1 MKSIDC
7 FRKIGATGGTLHA
20 RMGTIKGRKLKDLT
34 EADEIKKRWQECTEE
49 LDKNRHNDRDRDDA
63 GVTHIKPGILEY
75 EVKLALGS
83 ITTRKARE
91 GNETPAE
98 LFKIPEE

>member
-20 RMGTIKGRKLKDLT
+20 RMGTIKDIKVKDLT

-49 LDKNRHNDRDRDDA
+49 LYKNGHKDWDRDDVC
-63 GVTHIKPGILEY
+63 VTHVKLHILE
-75 EVKLALGS
+75 
-83 ITTRKARE
+83 
-91 GNETPAE
+91 
-98 LFKIPEE
+98 